1 MRLPDPE
8 RSRAVLIGTSR
19 YTDPELP
26 DLTVVRRTVADLAA
40 TLTDTA
46 YGAVLPEHCTT
57 LLDVG
62 DIKQVGRALRT
73 AARAAEDLLLVYY
86 VGHGLIGAKRH
97 ELYLSLT
104 DSEWAH
110 PEFDSL
116 EYSKLRDVVLDS
128 PAASKVIILDN
139 CFSGRAL
146 SGTMA
151 APQAVVA
158 GQIEVAGTYVMA
170 SSPDDEV
177 SLVLEGEDK
186 TAFTGRLLRLL
197 REGVNDGPALLSIE
211 ELYLR
216 LQHIMRAEGLPEPLQ
231 RGSRNAALLALGR
244 NRAHGRTAERA
255 RRARHAAAVA
265 LCEAGRYE
273 EAAESLSA
281 LLAEQQDLLGAD
293 HEETLRSRQWLAH
306 SLGGAGAPAESAGT
320 LREIHALQVTVLGA
334 DHPDTL
340 RSRQFLAVNL
350 GESGRRP
357 EAIRLL
363 RLLLIDRRRV
373 LGPDD
378 VHTLRTRH
386 VLAHNLARAGE
397 PDEAAARLRE
407 LAADR
412 ERILGADHP
421 HTRRAL
427 SDLSALLGEVS

>member
-8 RSRAVLIGTSR
+8 RSRVVLIGTST

-26 DLTVVRRTVADLAA
+26 DLPAVRRTVRDLEA

-46 YGAVLPEHCTT
+46 YGAVRPEHCTV
-57 LLDVG
+57 LLDSGDLDEVG
-62 DIKQVGRALRT
+62 DALWE
-73 AARAAEDLLLVYY
+73 AAHRAEDLLLVHY
-86 VGHGLIGAKRH
+86 VGHGLIGPKRH
-97 ELYLSLT
+97 DLYLSLAK
-104 DSEWAH
+104 SRWAR
-110 PEFDSL
+110 PEFGSL
-116 EYSKLRDVVLDS
+116 EYRKLRDVVLDS
-128 PAASKVIILDN
+128 PAASKVIILDS

-151 APQAVVA
+151 APRTTVA
-158 GQIEVAGTYVMA
+158 GQVEVAGTYVMA
-170 SSPDDEV
+170 SSPDDAV
-177 SLVLEGEDK
+177 SLVLDGEEN

-197 REGVNDGPALLSIE
+197 REGVADGPELLSID
-211 ELYLR
+211 ELYRR
-216 LQHIMRAEGLPEPLQ
+216 LQHTMDVEGLPEPLQ
-231 RGSRNAALLALGR
+231 RGSRTAALLALGR
-244 NRAHGRTAERA
+244 NRAHGLSAGRA
-255 RRARHAAAVA
+255 RRARHEAAVA
-265 LCEAGRYE
+265 LCEAGRYQ
-273 EAAESLSA
+273 EAADALSA
-281 LLAEQQDLLGAD
+281 LLEEQRTQLGAD
-293 HEETLRSRQWLAH
+293 HEETLRGRQWLAH
-306 SLGGAGAPAESAGT
+306 SLGGAGDPAGAART
-320 LREIHALQVTVLGA
+320 LDEIHTRQRTVLGA

-357 EAIRLL
+357 EAVKML

-386 VLAHNLARAGE
+386 VLAHNLARSGE
-397 PDEAAARLRE
+397 PDEAEALLRE

-427 SDLSALLGEVS
+427 SDLSALLHEVS